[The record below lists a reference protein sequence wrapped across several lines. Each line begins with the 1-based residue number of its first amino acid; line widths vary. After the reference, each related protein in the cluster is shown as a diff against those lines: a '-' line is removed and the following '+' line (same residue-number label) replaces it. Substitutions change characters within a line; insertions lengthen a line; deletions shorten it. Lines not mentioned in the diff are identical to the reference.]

1 MLHLQITSRLVLFFN
16 FFFYLIELLVLS
28 SFTIFG
34 HRCVGGAGGGG
45 AQAGGSHLRLTAA
58 VQK

>member
-1 MLHLQITSRLVLFFN
+1 MLHLQITSRLVLFFI
-16 FFFYLIELLVLS
+16 FFYLIELLVLS

>member
-1 MLHLQITSRLVLFFN
+1 MLHLQITSRLVLFFYI
-16 FFFYLIELLVLS
+16 FFYLIELLVLS

-45 AQAGGSHLRLTAA
+45 AQAGGSHLRLFAA

>member
-1 MLHLQITSRLVLFFN
+1 MLHLQITSRLVLFFI
-16 FFFYLIELLVLS
+16 FIFLIELLVLS

>member
-1 MLHLQITSRLVLFFN
+1 MLHLQITSRLVLFFI

-34 HRCVGGAGGGG
+34 HRCVGSAGGGG

>member
-1 MLHLQITSRLVLFFN
+1 MLHLQITSRLVLFFYI
-16 FFFYLIELLVLS
+16 FFYLIELLVLS